1 MAARYYSRLRG
12 SSQSTLD
19 VEMLLARYPRL
30 DAQELAHLI
39 ESFPALPLID
49 KAVITADEQLSEKL
63 AVFYRDHR
71 RELEAPIA
79 FLFVSLI
86 LPIIAASAA
95 LWWLFG

>member
-1 MAARYYSRLRG
+1 MAAQYYSRLRG
-12 SSQSTLD
+12 AAQKTLD

-39 ESFPALPLID
+39 ETFPALPLID
-49 KAVITADEQLSEKL
+49 KAVITADEQLSERL
-63 AVFYRDHR
+63 AAFYRDHR
-71 RELEAPIA
+71 RDLEAPIA

-95 LWWLFG
+95 LWWLLG